1 MQTRFKLLKI
11 LVDGNFYSGDEL
23 GVMLGVKRSAIW
35 RHIQTLR
42 GYGLDI
48 YAVTGRGYRLRK
60 SIELL
65 SDLAISAALPE
76 AVREQVAS
84 IEVHHVLDST
94 NSHLM
99 QSAAL
104 ALPAGSICFAEYQ
117 SAGRGRQGRQWVS
130 PYGSNLCFS
139 LLWYFDCGP
148 DALSGLSLAVAVGL
162 ARGLAALGLPQP
174 GLKWPNDLYIDGRK
188 LAGILLEMS
197 GESSGG
203 SRVVVGVGVN
213 LDMSSDAGKGIDQ
226 PWIAL
231 NDLLPTPVSRNAAA
245 GSIVG
250 TIVEA
255 LVQFSVEGLAPF
267 LPQWQQWDV
276 TFDQRVTL
284 QQAQGLVEGRA
295 RGVDASGALLIERD
309 GAISR
314 YMSGDV
320 SLLRTVPAS
329 M

>member
-1 MQTRFKLLKI
+1 MQTRFKLLNI

-23 GVMLGVKRSAIW
+23 GAMLGVKRSAIW

-60 SIELL
+60 PIELL
-65 SDLAISAALPE
+65 SDSGIRAALPE
-76 AVREQVAS
+76 DVRAQIAG

-99 QSAAL
+99 RPEAL
-104 ALPAGSICFAEYQ
+104 ALPTGSICFAEYQ
-117 SAGRGRQGRQWVS
+117 AAGRGRQGRQWVS

-139 LLWYFDCGP
+139 LLWRFECGP

-162 ARGLAALGLPQP
+162 AQGLASLGLRKP
-174 GLKWPNDLYIDGRK
+174 GLKWPNDLYVDGRK

-197 GESSGG
+197 GESSGL

-213 LDMSSDAGKGIDQ
+213 LDMSAEAGKDIDQ
-226 PWIAL
+226 PWVAL
-231 NDLLPTPVSRNAAA
+231 ADLLPTAVSRNAAA

-250 TIVEA
+250 SIVNA
-255 LVQFSVEGLAPF
+255 LGRFGAQGLSPF
-267 LPQWQQWDV
+267 LPLWQQWDL
-276 TFDQRVTL
+276 TFNQQVTL
-284 QQAQGLVEGRA
+284 QHAQGAVEGCA
-295 RGVDASGALLIERD
+295 RGVDASGALLIERN
-309 GAISR
+309 GTISR
-314 YMSGDV
+314 YLSGDV
-320 SLLRTVPAS
+320 VLLRAVPLS
-329 M
+329 V